1 MYHYLY
7 KILIKVQ
14 LIMENLFDYTFEL
27 SYKEDE
33 RTNAIVRYNKIL
45 AISEFKQCS
54 FIPYGSKVIYES
66 LI

>member
-14 LIMENLFDYTFEL
+14 LIMVKLFDYTFEL

-33 RTNAIVRYNKIL
+33 RTRAFVRYNKIL
-45 AISEFKQCS
+45 AISEFEQCS
-54 FIPYGSKVIYES
+54 FILYRSEVIYES